1 MLHVDKVLIA
11 IARLAS
17 FFTIAICIVVT
28 ATIVCSR
35 LLYQLLRSCLFH
47 ILSCLLLIV
56 LLGLLLELVVT
67 RRLFDT
73 RKDLLLVNV
82 VFALV

>member
-17 FFTIAICIVVT
+17 FFAIAICIVVT

-35 LLYQLLRSCLFH
+35 LLYQLLWSYLFH
-47 ILSCLLLIV
+47 ILSCLLLII
-56 LLGLLLELVVT
+56 LLWLLLELVVI
-67 RRLFDT
+67 RRLLYT
-73 RKDLLLVNV
+73 RKNLLLVNV
-82 VFALV
+82 VFALI